1 MLVAIQFVLEVLI
14 NSVILYIITAKL
26 LLLDETRFIKALII
40 TLIGSLLSFIISY
53 IIGDPTSFQGSL
65 YSNIIKY
72 VSSYLPM
79 LILVKIAYCMNWEE
93 FGYYFLV
100 QIFFGG
106 SIRFILFSEI
116 AMFLNKIIG

>member
-40 TLIGSLLSFIISY
+40 TIIGSLLSFIISY

-116 AMFLNKIIG
+116 AMFLNKIVG

>member
-116 AMFLNKIIG
+116 TMFLNKIIG

>member
-40 TLIGSLLSFIISY
+40 TIIGSLLSFIISY

-65 YSNIIKY
+65 YSSIIKY

-116 AMFLNKIIG
+116 AMFLNKIVG